1 MIGDTFLYLV
11 VQIFISIWLWSIL
24 SFIKQFSFG
33 TCIYNCRPSWY
44 EAINCDYFVDSKL
57 NNGCDKARKLHMDI
71 LKTMYNQN
79 DYSIEKWKLCIT
91 KMIIVLKNEN
101 STFVYFMF
109 LATLYEERFYFIS
122 CINMDNERFFYIG
135 HFLA

>member
-1 MIGDTFLYLV
+1 
-11 VQIFISIWLWSIL
+11 LWSIL

-79 DYSIEKWKLCIT
+79 DYSIEKWKLHYLGTVNFIN
-91 KMIIVLKNEN
+91 KYIWIYLKIWHVSSKEIQHSYRNYLLQVSYCLSSKN
-101 STFVYFMF
+101 WNKC
-109 LATLYEERFYFIS
+109 RP
-122 CINMDNERFFYIG
+122 RYIMPRKF
-135 HFLA
+135 HY

>member
-79 DYSIEKWKLCIT
+79 DYSIEKWKLT
-91 KMIIVLKNEN
+91 
-101 STFVYFMF
+101 TFVYFMF